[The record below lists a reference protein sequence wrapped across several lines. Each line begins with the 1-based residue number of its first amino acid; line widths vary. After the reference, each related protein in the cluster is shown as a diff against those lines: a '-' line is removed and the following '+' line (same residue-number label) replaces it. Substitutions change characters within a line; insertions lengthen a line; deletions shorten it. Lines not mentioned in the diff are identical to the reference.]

1 MIILDKER
9 FDVETIVADSNFVK
23 VMKFPVRY
31 GNIASLNDNPQN
43 VIITQILAN
52 KLFGDR
58 NPIGEKI
65 TYSTGD
71 PLTVTGV
78 IVCKIEKVRYILIF
92 WFQINCK
99 KTGSLLFQSM

>member
-52 KLFGDR
+52 KL
-58 NPIGEKI
+58 
-65 TYSTGD
+65 
-71 PLTVTGV
+71 LVTGILSERKLLIQQV
-78 IVCKIEKVRYILIF
+78 IR
-92 WFQINCK
+92 
-99 KTGSLLFQSM
+99 

>member
-1 MIILDKER
+1 MLPEPGFSDPDIECSSTVLWYNKDVIILDKER

-52 KLFGDR
+52 KA
-58 NPIGEKI
+58 
-65 TYSTGD
+65 
-71 PLTVTGV
+71 
-78 IVCKIEKVRYILIF
+78 F
-92 WFQINCK
+92 W
-99 KTGSLLFQSM
+99 